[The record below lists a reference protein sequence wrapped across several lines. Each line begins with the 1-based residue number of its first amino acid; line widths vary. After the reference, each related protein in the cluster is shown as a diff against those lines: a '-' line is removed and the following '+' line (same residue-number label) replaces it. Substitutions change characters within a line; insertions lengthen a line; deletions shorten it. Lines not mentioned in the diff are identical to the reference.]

1 MLKLKRMLSREQPA
15 IETML
20 MMRAVLQELSCT
32 QFWRYGG
39 W

>member
-15 IETML
+15 IGIML

-32 QFWRYGG
+32 LFWGYGG